1 MITAFRMALRS
12 ISGNKM
18 RAALTML
25 GIVIGVM
32 TLVVLVSLVNS
43 ATDSVTDA
51 AQGWGDDENGLF
63 FHNGRNIPCTLDGEE
78 LTMTT
83 SDGITFVFLRQG
95 DLP

>member
-51 AQGWGDDENGLF
+51 VSSLGTDLLTVNVTDDR
-63 FHNGRNIPCTLDGEE
+63 H
-78 LTMTT
+78 
-83 SDGITFVFLRQG
+83 SQA
-95 DLP
+95 